1 MMVLYREAV
10 PERGTFLGLQVCE
23 RVGVSLVEIYE
34 RVAKICH
41 FSLEGPKALTDV
53 FCGYEK
59 VKKTSWFCDL
69 FIDTLKTMHFQ
80 QLKGLQL

>member
-1 MMVLYREAV
+1 MMVLYREVV

-41 FSLEGPKALTDV
+41 FSREGQKALTDV

-69 FIDTLKTMHFQ
+69 FIDTLKTIHFQ

>member
-10 PERGTFLGLQVCE
+10 PERGAFLGLQVCE

-41 FSLEGPKALTDV
+41 FSREGQKALTDV

-69 FIDTLKTMHFQ
+69 FIDTLKTIHFQ

>member
-1 MMVLYREAV
+1 MMVLYREVV

-41 FSLEGPKALTDV
+41 FSLEGLKALTDV
-53 FCGYEK
+53 LIF
-59 VKKTSWFCDL
+59 VVMKKSRKPPGFVIYSL
-69 FIDTLKTMHFQ
+69 IL
-80 QLKGLQL
+80 